1 MTQAIFKRENVIVSE
16 SYCVDALTE
25 PLIDFISI
33 NPRYKGNGPK
43 HAGMRDL
50 RIWQAHFKNLRV
62 PFAVCKHGSQWKLW
76 KHQNVP
82 YSLKDVYRS
91 KGVNGKKLKVKCPKC
106 DKIYTRTENWKGNG
120 TPRFFCPECDLYLS
134 RRSSGL
140 DEAQYH
146 KYAAVNHAQGR
157 S

>member
-50 RIWQAHFKNLRV
+50 KIWQAHFATCGCHSLSASTDRNGNS
-62 PFAVCKHGSQWKLW
+62 GSIKTCRIL
-76 KHQNVP
+76 
-82 YSLKDVYRS
+82 
-91 KGVNGKKLKVKCPKC
+91 
-106 DKIYTRTENWKGNG
+106 
-120 TPRFFCPECDLYLS
+120 
-134 RRSSGL
+134 
-140 DEAQYH
+140 
-146 KYAAVNHAQGR
+146 
-157 S
+157 